1 MTNAYCGANCG
12 KCQFKGT
19 CKGCRE
25 TGGSPF
31 GGRCVAAEYVK
42 TGGLAAYKAFKKSL
56 TDEINAL
63 LTAEGLPTTDSLYE
77 LVGREVNLEYA
88 MPSGEKVKLLNDNNI
103 YLGAQ
108 IAFADLGVCYG
119 VVADTTFI
127 LICSYSVNGSEPEIV
142 LYKRR

>member
-1 MTNAYCGANCG
+1 MSKAYCGADCDA
-12 KCQFKGT
+12 CQFKT
-19 CKGCRE
+19 ECKGCRE
-25 TGGSPF
+25 SNGSPF

-42 TGGLAAYKAFKKSL
+42 VGGLAAYGAFKKTL
-56 TDEINAL
+56 TAEVNAL
-63 LTAEGLPTTDSLYE
+63 LSAEGLPGTDSLYE
-77 LVGREVNLEYA
+77 LVGKHINLAYA
-88 MPSGEKVKLLNDNNI
+88 MPSGEKVKLLNDSNV

-108 IAFADLGVCYG
+108 IEFADMGVCYG